1 VFFFA
6 HLGITVGAGAAA
18 GFLTDRLK
26 RPESIS
32 GRPGFQKVSPE
43 NPAGRRRRDLLGGL
57 FDLRF
62 WALGSLL
69 PDIIDKPV
77 GHYLLAGIFQYNGRI
92 FSHTLLLVVLLLVT
106 ALFLPHSKGRGCL
119 IAVSAGVLM
128 HLILDSM
135 WLTPQT
141 LFWPLLDWSFPA
153 SSEGEWLGSL
163 IRGVTNNPAVF
174 IPELIGIAILAA
186 LAVRLLHKNGL
197 KQLIRSGRLI

>member
-1 VFFFA
+1 MFFFA
-6 HLGITVGAGAAA
+6 HLGITVGAGTAA

-32 GRPGFQKVSPE
+32 GRPDPQKVSPE
-43 NPAGRRRRDLLGGL
+43 NPSARRRRDLPGGL

-77 GHYLLAGIFQYNGRI
+77 GRYLLAGTFQYNGRI
-92 FSHTLLLVVLLLVT
+92 FSHTLLLAVLLLAA
-106 ALFLPHSKGRGCL
+106 ALILPLSKGRGWL

-141 LFWPLLDWSFPA
+141 LFWPLLGWSFPA
-153 SSEGEWLGSL
+153 SSETDWLDSL
-163 IRGVTNNPAVF
+163 IRGTTHNPAVF
-174 IPELIGIAILAA
+174 IPEIIGIAILAA
-186 LAVRLLHKNGL
+186 LAVRLLRKNGF
-197 KQLIRSGRLI
+197 KQLFRSGRLS